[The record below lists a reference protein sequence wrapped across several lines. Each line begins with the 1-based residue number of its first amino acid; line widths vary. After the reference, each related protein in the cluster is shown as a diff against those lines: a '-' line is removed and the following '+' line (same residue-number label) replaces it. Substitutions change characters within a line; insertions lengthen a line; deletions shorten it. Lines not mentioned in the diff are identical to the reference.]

1 MELLEGETLAARLKK
16 GKLSIADTLRYG
28 SQIADALAEAHAK
41 GITHRDLKPG
51 NIMMAK
57 SGVKVLDFGLAKLQ
71 THPGETLTGTN
82 VVMGTPAYMAPEQ
95 LEGKEAGPW
104 SDIYSLGLVLQEM
117 ATGKLRGFTQET
129 PLARGVRAHRAQV
142 GSSFAFIS
150 AIGDCRAEMLPSVVP
165 KEFISIL
172 VLMRTRYFSDTPLL
186 NLEAGF
192 GAGMAG

>member
-104 SDIYSLGLVLQEM
+104 SDIYSLGLE
-117 ATGKLRGFTQET
+117 TELRYLSANCCEC
-129 PLARGVRAHRAQV
+129 LARTRFRTQW
-142 GSSFAFIS
+142 
-150 AIGDCRAEMLPSVVP
+150 VV
-165 KEFISIL
+165 
-172 VLMRTRYFSDTPLL
+172 D
-186 NLEAGF
+186 G
-192 GAGMAG
+192 